1 LHRRYAWPLYRIKIM
16 SDFLTESGW
25 TPRFYYSHY
34 HLQAAALFARR
45 SSKLEKEHGS
55 NNVVPSDVFSEH
67 RAYVTGAILSAVS
80 FLEAEINEIFADSAD
95 DQREH
100 IHQLGDVIFL
110 LSRMWSLGVPKTASY
125 SILDKYQIALA
136 LADKQEFDKGA
147 SPYQDVR
154 LLIKLRN
161 ALVHYEPEYTARD
174 SSGSKRLEQ
183 NLQRRFP
190 LNPLTGSRTPFFPER
205 CMSHGCAKWA
215 VESSITF
222 VDDFCS
228 RMGLKPVFDGV
239 RPSLGTE

>member
-1 LHRRYAWPLYRIKIM
+1 M
-16 SDFLTESGW
+16 SDVLTVSSW

-34 HLQAAALFARR
+34 HIQAAALFARR
-45 SSKLEKEHGS
+45 SSKLEKEHGG
-55 NNVVPSDVFSEH
+55 NNVVSSKVFSEH

-80 FLEAEINEIFADSAD
+80 FLEAEINEIFADAGE

-100 IHQLGDVIFL
+100 IYQLGNVIFL
-110 LSRMWSLGVPKTASY
+110 LRRMWSLGVPKTASY

-147 SPYQDVR
+147 APYQDVR

-174 SSGSKRLEQ
+174 SSGSRKLEQ
-183 NLQRRFP
+183 NLQGRFH

-205 CMSHGCAKWA
+205 CMSHGCAQWA
-215 VESSITF
+215 VESSVKF
-222 VDDFCS
+222 VDDFCG
-228 RMGLKPVFDGV
+228 RLGLTPVFDGI
-239 RPSLGTE
+239 RSSLATV